1 MMRLEFVF
9 GPSGPR
15 RPVSFAFEVGSR
27 EPVSFGNGPSEPAS
41 AGIGP
46 VSVGSGL
53 APFGP
58 VSFGIGPVSVG
69 SGFAP
74 SDTGQRPRIAGSC
87 PYYPAALAASA
98 VDRT

>member
-1 MMRLEFVF
+1 MMHLEFVF
-9 GPSGPR
+9 GSFGPR

-27 EPVSFGNGPSEPAS
+27 EPVSFGIGPSEPAS
-41 AGIGP
+41 FGIGP

-58 VSFGIGPVSVG
+58 ASVG
-69 SGFAP
+69 SGLAP
-74 SDTGQRPRIAGSC
+74 FDTGQRPRIAESC
-87 PYYPAALAASA
+87 PHYLAALAASA